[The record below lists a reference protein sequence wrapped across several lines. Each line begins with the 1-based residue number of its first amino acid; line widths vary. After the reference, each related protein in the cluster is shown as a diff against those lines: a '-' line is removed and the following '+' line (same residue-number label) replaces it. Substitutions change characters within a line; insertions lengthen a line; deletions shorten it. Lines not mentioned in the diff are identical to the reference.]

1 MNKQLI
7 PNYILTILAA
17 FNQAGYQAYIVGGA
31 VRDLLLGKNPH
42 DYDITTSALPEQT
55 IGVCKAMGWKTV
67 NKLGNNFGCVV
78 AVVDGEPCE
87 ITTFRGERYNYAKDA
102 HRPSEIWYCQDLRED
117 LARRDFTVNAM
128 AMDAQGK
135 IYDFFGGQ
143 DDLKYK
149 ILRTVGLPQ
158 QRFQEDALR
167 MFRACRFVAQLGF
180 TYVQRDDLAPG
191 FGMDATP
198 YRLPVSFKWPVE
210 QCKGL
215 SLERVRTELEKLLE
229 APYASKGLVLL
240 LATGLSDQCCR
251 VKEKGAYT
259 ELPILPELR
268 HLVGLEQNKRF
279 HCYDTWEHTLLA
291 IDNSPCDLTLR
302 WTLLLHDVAKGMP
315 GVRGLTPDGHPN
327 DHGHEAES
335 AKMTTAILQR
345 FRYPEKFCRLVIW
358 LVAEHMRFAPI
369 LFYKHLSDDPQYTEP
384 ANIKKTILKWVRNEA
399 TSGTFHNNEELVEAF
414 KLLKIVYLADMGAT
428 HARTNL
434 ELMQEGND
442 LADLTIELAQKN
454 MPVSTGDLAINGKE
468 LLAIVGKEQI
478 KFMFDYLLER
488 VQSQNLPNEHDALLK
503 AVEKKLKR
511 NNKGENPCK

>member
-1 MNKQLI
+1 MQL
-7 PNYILTILAA
+7 YKKGLA
-17 FNQAGYQAYIVGGA
+17 YQKFAPVNWCSSCNTVLA
-31 VRDLLLGKNPH
+31 N
-42 DYDITTSALPEQT
+42 EQ
-55 IGVCKAMGWKTV
+55 
-67 NKLGNNFGCVV
+67 
-78 AVVDGEPCE
+78 VVDGCCE
-87 ITTFRGERYNYAKDA
+87 RCGTQIVKKNLTQWFFKITDYA
-102 HRPSEIWYCQDLRED
+102 ED
-117 LARRDFTVNAM
+117 SNRRDFTINAM

-143 DDLKYK
+143 DDLKHK

-158 QRFQEDALR
+158 QRFKEDALR

-210 QCKGL
+210 QCQGL

-251 VKEKGAYT
+251 VKENGAYT

-335 AKMTTAILQR
+335 AKMTTTILQR
-345 FRYPEKFCRLVIW
+345 FRRVGFQKFQRLS
-358 LVAEHMRFAPI
+358 ENI
-369 LFYKHLSDDPQYTEP
+369 LRRHHRRRRR
-384 ANIKKTILKWVRNEA
+384 IK
-399 TSGTFHNNEELVEAF
+399 
-414 KLLKIVYLADMGAT
+414 
-428 HARTNL
+428 
-434 ELMQEGND
+434 
-442 LADLTIELAQKN
+442 
-454 MPVSTGDLAINGKE
+454 
-468 LLAIVGKEQI
+468 
-478 KFMFDYLLER
+478 
-488 VQSQNLPNEHDALLK
+488 
-503 AVEKKLKR
+503 
-511 NNKGENPCK
+511 